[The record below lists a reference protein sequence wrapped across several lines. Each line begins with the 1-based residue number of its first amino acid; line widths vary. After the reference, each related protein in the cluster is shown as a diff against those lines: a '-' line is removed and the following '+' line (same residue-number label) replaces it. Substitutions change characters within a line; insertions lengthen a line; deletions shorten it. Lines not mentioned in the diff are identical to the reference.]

1 MILTSGL
8 EKMGWPSLFSQFPTR
23 NAKIAAA
30 RRLMIC
36 ITPEAM
42 GTVLIS

>member
-1 MILTSGL
+1 MIRISGL
-8 EKMGWPSLFSQFPTR
+8 EERGAFLFPQFPTR

-42 GTVLIS
+42 GAALIS